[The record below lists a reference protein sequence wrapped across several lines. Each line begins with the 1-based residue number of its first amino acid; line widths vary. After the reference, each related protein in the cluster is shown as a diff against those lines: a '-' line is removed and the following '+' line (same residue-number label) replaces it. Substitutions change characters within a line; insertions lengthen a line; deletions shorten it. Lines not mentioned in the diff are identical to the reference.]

1 MLYWALEGFGVEAAI
16 DILLVKAH
24 SLGEQLSCHRGFG
37 YNWLLLLRD
46 LGVFGYL
53 ETRFGGVLLEV
64 DSQALFC
71 ETWAFQRIGGED
83 IGKGLPAVSTSTGGQ
98 NIRARSIPGGFR
110 PDSSYAR
117 YEASCRVACL
127 AS

>member
-1 MLYWALEGFGVEAAI
+1 MLYWALEGVGVEAAI
-16 DILLVKAH
+16 DILLVKAN
-24 SLGEQLSCHRGFG
+24 SLGEKLPCHGGLG
-37 YNWLLLLRD
+37 YSWLLLLRD

-53 ETRFGGVLLEV
+53 KTRFGGVLLEV

-71 ETWAFQRIGGED
+71 ETWALQRIGGED
-83 IGKGLPAVSTSTGGQ
+83 IGKRLPAVSTSTGGQ
-98 NIRARSIPGGFR
+98 KMRARSIPDGCR

-117 YEASCRVACL
+117 CEASCRVACL